1 MKLRTVKPTTPGR
14 RHYSG
19 RSGRPLPAKPPRGL
33 IRKGMGRKT
42 SGGNSRGRITVRH
55 RGGGSK
61 RMYRIIDW
69 KRDKREMAGKVE
81 RIEYDPNRTANIALI
96 LYSDGERR
104 YILAPAGVEAGQ
116 TVEAGETAPIQPGN
130 ALPLSKIPVGTAV
143 HNLELRPG
151 KGGQLVRGAGGSATI
166 QARENGF
173 VNVALPSGEM
183 RRFPGDCWATV
194 GQVGNEGWKG
204 IKFGKAGRKRH
215 MGWRPAVRG
224 VAMNPK
230 RHPHGGGEGR
240 SGIGMKSP
248 KSLWGKRTLGKKTRR
263 RHYGDKYIIRD
274 RRVKE

>member
-1 MKLRTVKPTTPGR
+1 M
-14 RHYSG
+14 
-19 RSGRPLPAKPPRGL
+19 
-33 IRKGMGRKT
+33 
-42 SGGNSRGRITVRH
+42 
-55 RGGGSK
+55 
-61 RMYRIIDW
+61 
-69 KRDKREMAGKVE
+69 
-81 RIEYDPNRTANIALI
+81 
-96 LYSDGERR
+96 
-104 YILAPAGVEAGQ
+104 
-116 TVEAGETAPIQPGN
+116 
-130 ALPLSKIPVGTAV
+130 
-143 HNLELRPG
+143 
-151 KGGQLVRGAGGSATI
+151 I

-173 VNVALPSGEM
+173 VNVKLPSAEI

-204 IKFGKAGRKRH
+204 MKFGKAGRKRH

-274 RRVKE
+274 RRIKE